1 MRNELFKGINKM
13 GNIGCFLLVTDK
25 GIMMNGNDIE
35 ARAMLSHIVYQLK
48 EHGIDEVELKR
59 AYELGLMSDKE
70 RDEVAQEK
78 LGSLIEKLFGG
89 KL

>member
-13 GNIGCFLLVTDK
+13 GNIGCYLLVTDK

-48 EHGIDEVELKR
+48 QHGIDEDEIKR
-59 AYELGLMSDKE
+59 AYELGLMSNKE
-70 RDEVAQEK
+70 RDKVAKEK
-78 LGSLIEKLFGG
+78 LDNLIEKLFGG